1 VTYWSDGAEPVT
13 YLLAGDWTTS
23 SVGGVALLLL
33 SRDGMDS
40 KILIVEDEQSIV
52 DMLRKGLEPE
62 GFQVI
67 AAYNGQTGLRAVTEA
82 RPDLLILDLT
92 LPELDGFELCRRI
105 RRQPETARLPILV
118 LSGRAEEV
126 DKVVM
131 LELGADDYVTK
142 PFSPKEL
149 VARVKTLLRRV
160 STPALPQVLRVGTLE
175 VDLDRYTVVVAGQ
188 PTSLTAKEFELLK
201 ALLEARERTL
211 NRSFLL
217 ERVWEYG
224 EELEIETRT
233 VDVHIRS
240 LRKKLGCEGARIITV
255 RNVGYRLDTTS
266 PHMNPA
272 P

>member
-1 VTYWSDGAEPVT
+1 MERCPRF
-13 YLLAGDWTTS
+13 AGR
-23 SVGGVALLLL
+23 VALLLL
-33 SRDGMDS
+33 LLDS
-40 KILIVEDEQSIV
+40 MASKVLIVEDEQGV
-52 DMLRKGLEPE
+52 VHLLRARLEPE

-67 AAYNGQTGLRAVTEA
+67 AAYDGQAGLRAVTEA

-92 LPELDGFELCRRI
+92 LPGLDGFEICRRI
-105 RRQPETARLPILV
+105 RQQPETARLPILV
-118 LSGRAEEV
+118 LSGRTEEV

-142 PFSPKEL
+142 PFNTKEL

-160 STPALPQVLRVGTLE
+160 STPALPRVLRVGTLE
-175 VDLDRYTVVVAGQ
+175 VDLDRYSVFVASQ
-188 PTSLTAKEFELLK
+188 PISLTAKEFELLK
-201 ALLEARERTL
+201 ALLEAKERTL
-211 NRSFLL
+211 TRAFLL

-240 LRKKLGCEGARIITV
+240 LRKKLGSEGTRILTV

-266 PHMNPA
+266 PHVNSGSQDEQAPA
-272 P
+272 LE

>member
-1 VTYWSDGAEPVT
+1 MDDGGPVI
-13 YLLAGDWTTS
+13 YLLTGDRSTPS
-23 SVGGVALLLL
+23 IGGVALLLL
-33 SRDGMDS
+33 LGDGMDS
-40 KILIVEDEQSIV
+40 RILIVEDEQSVV

-67 AAYNGQTGLRAVTEA
+67 AAYNGQAGLRAVTEA

-92 LPELDGFELCRRI
+92 LPGLDGFELCRRI
-105 RRQPETARLPILV
+105 RKQPETARLPILV

-126 DKVVM
+126 DRVVM

-160 STPALPQVLRVGTLE
+160 STPALPRVLRVGPLDL
-175 VDLDRYTVVVAGQ
+175 DLDRYTVHVAGQ

-201 ALLEARERTL
+201 ALSEAKERTL
-211 NRSFLL
+211 TRAFLL

-240 LRKKLGCEGARIITV
+240 LRKKIGCEGARIITV

-266 PHMNPA
+266 SRMNPA

>member
-1 VTYWSDGAEPVT
+1 M
-13 YLLAGDWTTS
+13 TS
-23 SVGGVALLLL
+23 KV
-33 SRDGMDS
+33 
-40 KILIVEDEQSIV
+40 LIVEDEQGV
-52 DMLRKGLEPE
+52 VHLLRSRLEPE

-67 AAYNGQTGLRAVTEA
+67 AANNGQEGLRAVTEA
-82 RPDLLILDLT
+82 RPDLVILDLT
-92 LPELDGFELCRRI
+92 LPGLDGFEVCRRI

-142 PFSPKEL
+142 PFNTKEL

-160 STPALPQVLRVGTLE
+160 STPPLPRVLRVGTLE
-175 VDLDRYTVVVAGQ
+175 VDLERHIVLVAGQ
-188 PTSLTAKEFELLK
+188 PISLTAKEFELLK
-201 ALLEARERTL
+201 TLLEAKERTL
-211 NRSFLL
+211 TRAFLL

-240 LRKKLGCEGARIITV
+240 LRKKLGSEGARIITV
-255 RNVGYRLDTTS
+255 RNFGYRLDTTS
-266 PHMNPA
+266 AQVSPA
-272 P
+272 PQEAEPPD

>member
-1 VTYWSDGAEPVT
+1 M
-13 YLLAGDWTTS
+13 GDRSTS

-33 SRDGMDS
+33 LCATMDS
-40 KILIVEDEQSIV
+40 KILIVEDEQSVV
-52 DMLRKGLEPE
+52 DLLRKGLEPE

-67 AAYNGQTGLRAVTEA
+67 AAYNGQAGLRAVAEA
-82 RPDLLILDLT
+82 RPDLIILDLT

-105 RRQPETARLPILV
+105 RRQPESARLPILV
-118 LSGRAEEV
+118 LSGRTEEV

-142 PFSPKEL
+142 PFNTKEL

-160 STPALPQVLRVGTLE
+160 STPELPRVLRVGSLE
-175 VDLDRYTVVVAGQ
+175 VDLDRYTVLVAGQ

-224 EELEIETRT
+224 EDLAIETRT

-240 LRKKLGCEGARIITV
+240 LRKKLGSEGARILTV
-255 RNVGYRLDTTS
+255 RNVGYLLDTTS
-266 PHMNPA
+266 PHVNPGSQDERA
-272 P
+272 AALE